1 MTLSHRISLRLCH
14 WWRTTTNGARTSSTA
29 PR

>member
-14 WWRTTTNGARTSSTA
+14 WWRTTTDGARTPS
-29 PR
+29 PRR

>member
-14 WWRTTTNGARTSSTA
+14 WWRTTTDGARTPSPPTH
-29 PR
+29 

>member
-14 WWRTTTNGARTSSTA
+14 WWRTTTDGAR
-29 PR
+29 P